1 MPAAYVD
8 AVPQRTSPATTLEGR
23 AYLAAGRLVRAVS
36 PVLRIAL
43 TALGWA
49 FFLFSWWRVTRPHQ
63 MERGAVSL
71 TSVQLSGCALAIL
84 MVSGLW
90 ILHNLR
96 LSKKG
101 RRHSAAYIP
110 PVYERDRL
118 GRSLILPRESALA
131 CAPVITVR
139 MDAGNK
145 VYEPEARP
153 EEFLA
158 ADAPVEDEL
167 VAEVLR

>member
-1 MPAAYVD
+1 MVCA
-8 AVPQRTSPATTLEGR
+8 S
-23 AYLAAGRLVRAVS
+23 
-36 PVLRIAL
+36 AL
-43 TALGWA
+43 
-49 FFLFSWWRVTRPHQ
+49 
-63 MERGAVSL
+63 
-71 TSVQLSGCALAIL
+71 
-84 MVSGLW
+84 
-90 ILHNLR
+90 ILHRFPLD
-96 LSKKG
+96 LATV
-101 RRHSAAYIP
+101 AAYIP

-118 GRSLILPRESALA
+118 GRPLILPRESALA